1 MGTPGFAVPSLQAL
15 IAGNHEVCAVV
26 TQPDRPKGRKKKLA
40 PPPVKLAALKN
51 KLPLFQLPD
60 VNDVK
65 FIRTLVKLAPELI
78 VVVAFGQLLSKNILD
93 LPEHGCINL
102 HPSLLPRYRG
112 ASPIESAILNGEVE
126 TGVTTF
132 YMSQKLD
139 AGDIIFQEGLEIS
152 PDDTAKSLSNR
163 LSQLGAQV
171 LTRTINLIA
180 KGEVSPVPQ
189 DESGASY
196 TTKLKSHDGLIDWS
210 QAAPKIHNLVRG
222 MNPWPGAYTEV
233 HGSGLR
239 AGGRGNRQVLKIWK
253 TGKIVTSY
261 QLPVTSY
268 QPGQIVDVTKESMVV
283 ACGKGRIEILEVQPA
298 NRRVM
303 TAGEYLRGRRVT
315 KGILLGAGGDAR
327 Q

>member
-1 MGTPGFAVPSLQAL
+1 MGTPEFAVPSLQAL

-26 TQPDRPKGRKKKLA
+26 TQPNRPKGRKKRLT
-40 PPPVKLAALKN
+40 PPPIKLAAMKN

-65 FIRTLVKLAPELI
+65 FIRDLVKLAPELI
-78 VVVAFGQLLSKNILD
+78 VVVVFGQLLSKDILD

-102 HPSLLPRYRG
+102 HPSVLPRYRG

-126 TGVTTF
+126 TGVTSF
-132 YMSQKLD
+132 YMTQKLD
-139 AGDIIFQEGLEIS
+139 AGDIIFQEGLEIL
-152 PDDTAKSLSNR
+152 PDETAESLSNR
-163 LSQLGAQV
+163 LSQLSAQV

-189 DESGASY
+189 DESEASY

-210 QAAPKIHNLVRG
+210 QAASNIHNLVRG

-233 HGSGLR
+233 QSSRLKVH
-239 AGGRGNRQVLKIWK
+239 GRGNRQVLKIWK
-253 TGKIVTSY
+253 TGVIVASR
-261 QLPVTSY
+261 QLPAASY

-283 ACGKGRIEILEVQPA
+283 ACGKGRIKILEVQPA

-303 TAGEYLRGRRVT
+303 TVGEYLKGRRVT
-315 KGILLGAGGDAR
+315 KGMVLGAGGDAR
-327 Q
+327 